1 MFNFTSFFVE
11 GTTTERSTHALKVWG
26 FPPTSKLIDS
36 VPQEMIGHI
45 HPHWNSFQPVNPMWH
60 NLLGVIY
67 IFLGLISLIGN
78 LLVIYLFIKSKRL
91 RNPANSLVINLAF
104 SDLGMMLSQFP
115 IFIWNTFNGGVWSF
129 GPLACQIY
137 AATGSAFGMCS
148 ICTMAAIA
156 YDRYN
161 VIAKGVQSVRLTTGK
176 SILWILFCWIYAIGW
191 SIPPFFN
198 WGSYIPDGVL
208 DFCSYDYLSGN
219 LSTVTYTFTMFAVNY
234 CIPLLIILFC
244 YFHIVR
250 AVSLREQNLRR
261 QVDKMDAV
269 SLRTDSAANA
279 SNMDIHF
286 AKVNLINV
294 TMWVALWTPYV
305 VVVLHGALGQ
315 RDMITPL
322 VSTLTFLTARC
333 IAVVNPIVYA
343 FSHTKYRLAL
353 QEALPWFCI
362 NETEPMEMDEAE
374 VETVLD
380 NKSTNSIECITIE
393 TA

>member
-1 MFNFTSFFVE
+1 MQGNRFFGSCSAGFTQLDGAFRRSLTGDHTSQME
-11 GTTTERSTHALKVWG
+11 SSISALTTTYRATYRHVTHR
-26 FPPTSKLIDS
+26 PPLPSFTINNRCKLIT
-36 VPQEMIGHI
+36 
-45 HPHWNSFQPVNPMWH
+45 
-60 NLLGVIY
+60 LC
-67 IFLGLISLIGN
+67 FLFW
-78 LLVIYLFIKSKRL
+78 LVY
-91 RNPANSLVINLAF
+91 
-104 SDLGMMLSQFP
+104 
-115 IFIWNTFNGGVWSF
+115 
-129 GPLACQIY
+129 
-137 AATGSAFGMCS
+137 
-148 ICTMAAIA
+148 
-156 YDRYN
+156 
-161 VIAKGVQSVRLTTGK
+161 
-176 SILWILFCWIYAIGW
+176 
-191 SIPPFFN
+191 
-198 WGSYIPDGVL
+198 VL
-208 DFCSYDYLSGN
+208 Q
-219 LSTVTYTFTMFAVNY
+219 TVTYTFTMFAVNY

-343 FSHTKYRLAL
+343 FSHTKYRLVSA
-353 QEALPWFCI
+353 A
-362 NETEPMEMDEAE
+362 
-374 VETVLD
+374 
-380 NKSTNSIECITIE
+380 
-393 TA
+393 